1 MADFSVSDVASKIKA
16 PEGIS
21 LGDMMNMAIGA
32 QKFKQAQQI
41 NPLLLREEE
50 AKTTEAEET
59 LQPKITQKKAESE
72 TAVYGANTAHLKNIL
87 DATTNGI
94 QQIQILQAKKDK
106 KGNPIATP
114 KDVEDMLTKTIN
126 SSNQFLTPE
135 DKKAAI
141 AQALQGLDPNAS
153 PTDVQ
158 LFLAQKHLSTLSTQA
173 DAEKRYPNAF
183 VQDTGKEF
191 RFLRGGNE
199 LLTGEAPTKQI
210 APSISKT
217 ITPSEVNT
225 VIGTDQAG
233 NPIFAKKTSQG
244 DISGV
249 AVPTSTTPDNAP
261 QNAVKP
267 IIIPPGETK
276 ETLAN
281 VTKYRNDLNAS
292 AAQVPNQQFNA
303 NQIIKLADETN
314 TGTQANILV
323 GMSGGYAYIPWTSN
337 SADNYNRL
345 GHYVALQ
352 AASLAESAGLNATDT
367 SRELSKTIAGDRTFT
382 KESLKSVSRVNRA
395 LASGT
400 DLLNRGVEN
409 AIQKTGSPFAAREFR
424 NQWSKVV
431 DVNALRLYDAL
442 KNNDQTALRESVK
455 DLGGINSAQYKSTLK
470 RVDAMKSLIQGNQ

>member
-1 MADFSVSDVASKIKA
+1 MADFSVSDVASRIKA

-21 LGDMMNMAIGA
+21 LSDMMNMAIGA
-32 QKFKQAQQI
+32 QKFKQAQQV
-41 NPLLLREEE
+41 NPLLARQEQ

-59 LQPKITQKKAESE
+59 LQPKITGAKAKSE
-72 TAVYGANTAHLKNIL
+72 TEVYGANTAHLKQII
-87 DATTNGI
+87 DASTVAVQEFQQLHKDPTYDGI
-94 QQIQILQAKKDK
+94 VKM
-106 KGNPIATP
+106 AT
-114 KDVEDMLTKTIN
+114 DSIN
-126 SSNQFLTPE
+126 NSGKFLTPE
-135 DKKAAI
+135 DKQAAI
-141 AQALQGLDPNAS
+141 TKAIIGLNPNATKTELQAFIAQKQASVLSAQAQ
-153 PTDVQ
+153 
-158 LFLAQKHLSTLSTQA
+158 
-173 DAEKRYPNAF
+173 AEKLYPTAYM
-183 VQDTGKEF
+183 QDTGKTITPIA
-191 RFLRGGNE
+191 GGNP
-199 LLTGEAPTKQI
+199 LLTGVNPTQ
-210 APSISKT
+210 AVGTPVAKT

-233 NPIFAKKTSQG
+233 NPIFAQKTSQG
-244 DISGV
+244 NISGV
-249 AVPTSTTPDNAP
+249 AVPTPTTPVNAP

-276 ETLAN
+276 DTLAN

-314 TGTQANILV
+314 TGTQASMLV
-323 GMSGGYAYIPWTSN
+323 GMSGGYAYIPWTAN

-400 DLLNRGVEN
+400 DLLNRGVEA

-442 KNNDQTALRESVK
+442 KNNDQTALKESVK
-455 DLGGINSAQYKSTLK
+455 DLGGIDSNQYKSTLK

>member
-21 LGDMMNMAIGA
+21 LSDMMSMSLNA
-32 QKFKQAQQI
+32 QKFKQAQQV
-41 NPLLLREEE
+41 NPLLLRQQE
-50 AKTTEAEET
+50 ALTTEAEET
-59 LQPKITQKKAESE
+59 LEPKITKAKAESE
-72 TAVYGANTAHLKNIL
+72 TSVYGANTAKLKNII
-87 DATTNGI
+87 DASTNGV
-94 QQIQILQAKKDK
+94 QQIQQLHSDPNLSYDK
-106 KGNPIATP
+106 VVKMVS
-114 KDVEDMLTKTIN
+114 DTIN
-126 SSNQFLTPE
+126 NSSHYLKPE
-135 DKKAAI
+135 DKQSAI
-141 AQALQGLDPNAS
+141 TQAMIGLNPNATKTEIKS
-153 PTDVQ
+153 
-158 LFLAQKHLSTLSTQA
+158 FLAQKQASALSAQA
-173 DAEKRYPNAF
+173 QAEKLYPTAYM
-183 VQDTGKEF
+183 QDTGKTITPIA
-191 RFLRGGNE
+191 GGNP
-199 LLTGEAPTKQI
+199 LLTGLNPTQAVGTPI
-210 APSISKT
+210 AKT

-233 NPIFAKKTSQG
+233 NPIFAQKTSQG
-244 DISGV
+244 NISGV
-249 AVPTSTTPDNAP
+249 AVPTPTTPVNAP

-276 ETLAN
+276 DTLAN

-314 TGTQANILV
+314 TGTQASMLV
-323 GMSGGYAYIPWTSN
+323 GMSGGYAYIPWTAN

-400 DLLNRGVEN
+400 DLLNRGVEA

-442 KNNDQTALRESVK
+442 KNNDQTALKESVK
-455 DLGGINSAQYKSTLK
+455 DLGGIDSNQYKSTLK